1 MTICGVVLDI
11 CKAVLPGYPGSSQSP
26 TPGRGS
32 MGDRQLVAAPDSY
45 SYVNT
50 FFECK
55 EGVSIGFLTILI
67 LGVLTMWYLLFTK
80 ITMGRRKREVISYWE
95 EVAEFATA
103 LAYGGEYISSYPKCL
118 CPIL

>member
-1 MTICGVVLDI
+1 
-11 CKAVLPGYPGSSQSP
+11 
-26 TPGRGS
+26 

-103 LAYGGEYISSYPKCL
+103 LAYGGEYISSSPKCPCQMSL
-118 CPIL
+118 VDDSLPLGSV